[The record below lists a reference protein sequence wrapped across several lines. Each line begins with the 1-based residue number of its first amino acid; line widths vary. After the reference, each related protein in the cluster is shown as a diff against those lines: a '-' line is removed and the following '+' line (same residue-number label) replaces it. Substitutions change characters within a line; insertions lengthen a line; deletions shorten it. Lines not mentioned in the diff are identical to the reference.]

1 GFSTST
7 TRSTS
12 GDGSM
17 TRLLATTRSSSGMSR
32 VGSPSPR
39 TTAETL
45 YAAFA
50 QGAIEVVLELLDPD
64 ITWELVGPAEIPYFG
79 RYEGVTEVRRFFD
92 LLGTHC
98 VVEAFEV
105 NHLTET
111 ATGVV
116 AEGFERGRFAGH
128 SDTYDMRWCHV
139 MTMSQGH
146 ITTFTD
152 YLDTA
157 PMLAAWRSRE
167 P

>member
-1 GFSTST
+1 VPQETAEAM
-7 TRSTS
+7 S
-12 GDGSM
+12 GVG
-17 TRLLATTRSSSGMSR
+17 SSS
-32 VGSPSPR
+32 PL
-39 TTAETL
+39 TAAETL

-50 QGAIEVVLELLDPD
+50 RGAIEVVLEQLDPD

-79 RYEGVTEVRRFFD
+79 RYNGIAEVRRFFD

-98 VVEAFEV
+98 VVEAFEI

-111 ATGVV
+111 STGVV
-116 AEGFERGRFAGH
+116 AEGLERGRFAGH
-128 SDTYDMRWCHV
+128 PDHYEMRWCHV
-139 MTMSQGH
+139 MTMSQGR

-157 PMLAAWRSRE
+157 PMLAAWRIGE